1 MDPVPGPFSA
11 DMTNWPSALGA
22 LIGVLVAA
30 PPAAPPATPELGAA
44 AAPGIPP
51 GVAWQWDRA
60 LEDHPRREVAA
71 PDGSRLVFSARTRT
85 SHIRRTGA
93 RGAIIWSHAI
103 RGMQPLDAVLLL
115 DGDTLFA
122 ALYRASVSGC
132 RVIALDARSGALRWE
147 TELEGV
153 GPVAHSAY
161 RTQVQMRLDPAGLVI
176 YGNEFKG
183 RYIEVLRP
191 ADGRLVGRRFLGR

>member
-1 MDPVPGPFSA
+1 VSRSGDSPNKRAFCPIIGRSVNSWPPVSRALRGPAGLRQLLAPRLPGPTGPCR
-11 DMTNWPSALGA
+11 DK
-22 LIGVLVAA
+22 
-30 PPAAPPATPELGAA
+30 
-44 AAPGIPP
+44 
-51 GVAWQWDRA
+51 A
-60 LEDHPRREVAA
+60 LEEHPPREVAA

-103 RGMQPLDAVLLL
+103 RGMQPLDAVLVL

-161 RTQVQMRLDPAGLVI
+161 RTLVQMRLDPAGLVI

>member
-1 MDPVPGPFSA
+1 
-11 DMTNWPSALGA
+11 
-22 LIGVLVAA
+22 
-30 PPAAPPATPELGAA
+30 
-44 AAPGIPP
+44 
-51 GVAWQWDRA
+51 
-60 LEDHPRREVAA
+60 
-71 PDGSRLVFSARTRT
+71 
-85 SHIRRTGA
+85 
-93 RGAIIWSHAI
+93 
-103 RGMQPLDAVLLL
+103 MQPLDAVLLL

-161 RTQVQMRLDPAGLVI
+161 RTLVQMRLDPAGLVI

-183 RYIEVLRP
+183 RYIEVLRRPTGGSSAAGSWGAESRGVSGNSTRVQASANSRLAVVVAP
-191 ADGRLVGRRFLGR
+191 AHMS